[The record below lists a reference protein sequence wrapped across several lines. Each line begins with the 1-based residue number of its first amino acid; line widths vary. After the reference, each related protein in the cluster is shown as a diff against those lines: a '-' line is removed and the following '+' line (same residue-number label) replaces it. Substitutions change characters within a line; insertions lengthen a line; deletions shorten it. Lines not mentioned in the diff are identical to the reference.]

1 MTIKGTATS
10 FDAMYGDHESGRAST
25 IIFSL
30 VHCMSEPLSTF
41 SFSNDKEPLA
51 QRRLLREG
59 FLLSLPAKTVTGTP
73 NRFNIV
79 RFG

>member
-30 VHCMSEPLSTF
+30 VHCMSEPPF
-41 SFSNDKEPLA
+41 NIFFSNDKEPLRSGV
-51 QRRLLREG
+51 RRG
-59 FLLSLPAKTVTGTP
+59 SLSLPAKTVTGTP